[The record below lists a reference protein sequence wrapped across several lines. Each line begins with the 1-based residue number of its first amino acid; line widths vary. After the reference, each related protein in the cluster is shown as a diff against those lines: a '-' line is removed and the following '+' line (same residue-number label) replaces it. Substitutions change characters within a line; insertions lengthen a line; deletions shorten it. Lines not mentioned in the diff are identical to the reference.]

1 MYFRTL
7 VIVVGFKL
15 KKITQTHKA
24 QLVIGRKTMCYKWPD
39 YISLYDRVGIG

>member
-15 KKITQTHKA
+15 KKITQT